1 MDMPRHWRLKEQRY
15 NLVGT
20 ECLACGAKQFPPRPV
35 CPDCNSK
42 QVQPFTFSGQG
53 EVYSYSTLFQAPLG
67 YEGFIPYTVALVK
80 LKEGP
85 LVSAQLTDMDN
96 DEARIGMKVEMV
108 TRKLREYGEDG
119 VIVYGYKF
127 RQSVIDAAQTEE
139 E

>member
-35 CPDCNSK
+35 CPDCNSRE
-42 QVQPFTFSGQG
+42 VQPFS
-53 EVYSYSTLFQAPLG
+53 
-67 YEGFIPYTVALVK
+67 PYTVALVK

-85 LVSAQLTDMDN
+85 LMSAQLTDIDS
-96 DEARIGMKVEMV
+96 DEAQVGMKVEMV

-127 RQSVIDAAQTEE
+127 RQIVGDSPETADD
-139 E
+139 